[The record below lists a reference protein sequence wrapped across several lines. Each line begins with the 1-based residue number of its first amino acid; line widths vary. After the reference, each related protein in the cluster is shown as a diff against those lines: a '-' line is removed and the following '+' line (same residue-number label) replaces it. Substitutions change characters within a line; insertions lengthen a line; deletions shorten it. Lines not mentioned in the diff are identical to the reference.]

1 MQVITLLFMANGVMN
16 ADLDMVEYFA
26 GQMAVPCLL
35 FMFLFAWDV
44 GVKLVVQ
51 KCVAADLR
59 SRDAGLAVDFAHA
72 HLRSTCVKTR

>member
-1 MQVITLLFMANGVMN
+1 
-16 ADLDMVEYFA
+16 
-26 GQMAVPCLL
+26 
-35 FMFLFAWDV
+35 MFPFAWDV
-44 GVKLVVQ
+44 GVELVVVQ